1 MELYFGFVVGTRM
14 PCVRG
19 KGWEAQLL
27 WRPGGFEIQKWGSLN
42 RKSETWRKSN
52 FFKKVCPSCRAFFRR
67 SVQSGYNAT
76 YFCIKVCQSWVV
88 ADRVSV
94 IFHIKDGNC
103 EVTLKTRKNCQYCR
117 YKWVSNFMP
126 THSRIYII
134 WRNINFVW
142 NYFMTIRIFNGISA
156 AKHSWAHNV
165 LTSNLLSWLNTLRT
179 WGQLGIRT
187 VEYWFCLDEQ
197 DFTKRKTLES

>member
-42 RKSETWRKSN
+42 RKSETWWKSI

-76 YFCIKVCQSWVV
+76 YFCIKVGDSWVV

-117 YKWVSNFMP
+117 YKWVSIFMP
-126 THSRIYII
+126 THS
-134 WRNINFVW
+134 
-142 NYFMTIRIFNGISA
+142 
-156 AKHSWAHNV
+156 
-165 LTSNLLSWLNTLRT
+165 
-179 WGQLGIRT
+179 
-187 VEYWFCLDEQ
+187 
-197 DFTKRKTLES
+197 LESIFEATLTLYEIILRLLEFLTEYLRQNTHGRMMYTPQTCWVGWIHWEHEVNLELGL

>member
-1 MELYFGFVVGTRM
+1 MELYFGLVVGTRM

-27 WRPGGFEIQKWGSLN
+27 WRPGGFEIQMWGSLN
-42 RKSETWRKSN
+42 RKSETWWKSN
-52 FFKKVCPSCRAFFRR
+52 FSKKVCPSCRAFFRR

-117 YKWVSNFMP
+117 YKWVAIFMP
-126 THSRIYII
+126 THS
-134 WRNINFVW
+134 
-142 NYFMTIRIFNGISA
+142 
-156 AKHSWAHNV
+156 
-165 LTSNLLSWLNTLRT
+165 
-179 WGQLGIRT
+179 
-187 VEYWFCLDEQ
+187 
-197 DFTKRKTLES
+197 LESMLEATSTFSEIILRLFEFLTEYLRQNAHGRIMYSPQTCWVGWIHWEHEVNLELGQ

>member
-27 WRPGGFEIQKWGSLN
+27 WRPGGFEIQKWESLN
-42 RKSETWRKSN
+42 GKSETWWKSN

-76 YFCIKVCQSWVV
+76 YFCIKVWDSWVV
-88 ADRVSV
+88 ADRFSL
-94 IFHIKDGNC
+94 IFQIKDGNC

-117 YKWVSNFMP
+117 YKWVSITRP
-126 THSRIYII
+126 THS
-134 WRNINFVW
+134 
-142 NYFMTIRIFNGISA
+142 
-156 AKHSWAHNV
+156 
-165 LTSNLLSWLNTLRT
+165 
-179 WGQLGIRT
+179 
-187 VEYWFCLDEQ
+187 
-197 DFTKRKTLES
+197 LESILETHLITWYEIILRLLESLTEYLRQNTYGRMMYSPQTCWVGWIHWEHELNLELGQ